1 MSPGGQPIIVRK
13 KKAAHH
19 GHHGGAWKVAYAD
32 FVTAMMAFFL
42 VMWLV
47 GQSKEV
53 KSAVAGYFRDPG
65 VFDQARSDGPIAG
78 GDLKLDPDAAPPGD
92 PADGNGLA
100 AGERAALEDTAK
112 RIKQRLAESPDLRS
126 LGRQIEIQVTRDG
139 LRIEL
144 VDAERQTFFASGS
157 AALAPGTE
165 KVLELIARELGGL
178 KNSIVIEGHTDS
190 RPYAVT
196 DIYSNWELSADRAN
210 AARRVMERSGLQTGQ
225 VRGVRGY
232 ADRQLRVTDEPLD
245 AANRRVSVIVE
256 HLYRASSLPAG
267 VRELASGGKA
277 AAKKEAEAIPPP
289 VVAPSIAAPAHAT
302 KAEGSRSH

>member
-1 MSPGGQPIIVRK
+1 MSPSQQPIIIKR

-47 GQSKEV
+47 GQSKAV

-65 VFDQARSDGPIAG
+65 IFDQQKSNGPIAG
-78 GDLKLDPDAAPPGD
+78 GDLKLDPEAAPP
-92 PADGNGLA
+92 ADAPGALA
-100 AGERAALEDTAK
+100 DAERAALEDTAS
-112 RIKQRLAESPDLRS
+112 RIRKRLAEAPDLRT

-144 VDAERQTFFASGS
+144 LDAEQQTFFASGS
-157 AALAPGTE
+157 AALAAGTE
-165 KVLELIARELGGL
+165 KVLEVIARELGTL
-178 KNSIVIEGHTDS
+178 KNSIMIEGHTDS
-190 RPYAVT
+190 RPYATT
-196 DIYSNWELSADRAN
+196 DVYSNWELSADRAN

-232 ADRQLRVTDEPLD
+232 ADRQLRVSEAPLD
-245 AANRRVSVIVE
+245 PRNRRVSVIVE
-256 HLYRASSLPAG
+256 HIWKASKLPAA
-267 VRELASGGKA
+267 VRELAAGGAPGA
-277 AAKKEAEAIPPP
+277 AAGAPTVAAPPAAAHAPAP
-289 VVAPSIAAPAHAT
+289 VVPGP
-302 KAEGSRSH
+302 RSH

>member
-1 MSPGGQPIIVRK
+1 MSPGVQPIIVKK
-13 KKAAHH
+13 KKAGHH

-65 VFDQARSDGPIAG
+65 IFDQARSDGPIAG
-78 GDLKLDPDAAPPGD
+78 GDLKLNPDAAPPSD
-92 PADGNGLA
+92 PVDGNGLA
-100 AGERAALEDTAK
+100 EGERAALEETAR
-112 RIKQRLAESPDLRS
+112 RIKQRLADTPELRS
-126 LGRQIEIQVTRDG
+126 LGRQIEIQITRDG

-144 VDAERQTFFASGS
+144 VDAEQQTFFASGS
-157 AALAPGTE
+157 AALAAGTE
-165 KVLELIARELGGL
+165 KVLELIARELGAL

-190 RPYAVT
+190 RPYAAT
-196 DIYSNWELSADRAN
+196 DLYSNWELSADRAN
-210 AARRVMERSGLQTGQ
+210 AARRVMERAGLHAGQ

-232 ADRQLRVTDEPLD
+232 ADRQLRVADQPLE
-245 AANRRVSVIVE
+245 ARNRRVSVIVE

-267 VRELASGGKA
+267 VRELATGAA
-277 AAKKEAEAIPPP
+277 AAKRAVAPATP
-289 VVAPSIAAPAHAT
+289 VVTPAPPA
-302 KAEGSRSH
+302 KAEGSSSH